1 MSLNV
6 FFEAE
11 TYRLAEFKNHMKK
24 MNLTEPKYRSAK
36 LYSL

>member
-6 FFEAE
+6 SFEAE
-11 TYRLAEFKNHMKK
+11 IYRLAELKNHMKK

-36 LYSL
+36 FYSL